1 MVDFQSIMRNY
12 SRFLLIIFNFFFVL
26 TGVIVISV
34 GISTKAYFNEFD
46 DLLNDKYFYISDVFI
61 VVGVIIFFISFF
73 GCCGAAKE
81 NACLTTTVSISFST
95 LLIVIFIL
103 EALVGIGA
111 VVLRHKTENILEQ
124 ALKKSMTEYGQN
136 TTKEITATWDA
147 IQQQLKCCGVD
158 SSGDWKNVS
167 IPNRIVDSNLP
178 LSCCN
183 IAPGTVNPFT
193 CNANSTDVHA
203 NGCLQVFGDYIRDN
217 TSSIEIAALT
227 LAVIQLLGI
236 ILSCYLAK
244 QIRSD
249 YETV

>member
-81 NACLTTTVSISFST
+81 NACLTTTFST

-111 VVLRHKTENILEQ
+111 
-124 ALKKSMTEYGQN
+124 
-136 TTKEITATWDA
+136 
-147 IQQQLKCCGVD
+147 LKCCGVD